1 MVVRATTSTTATAP
15 FNVLDVYTGAV
26 VAFSLR
32 RLSGAYSGAA
42 VRVRRSSDNVE
53 QDIGFDASGNLN
65 ESALTSFIGAN
76 SGFVTT
82 WYDQSGASR
91 DMTQS
96 IAANQ
101 LRIVNNGS
109 LERAQG
115 RLAIYSEVGKS
126 MSTVTT
132 SWLVVGNGDRAMIS
146 VSTRRAPG
154 GMSTWSGIH
163 SGNQAW
169 GIDFGTIATFA
180 PYTYGVGDTLL
191 AAIAQ
196 DKTCVITANRL
207 SGSSIGSIN
216 NIDGLPNTSVLVT
229 TSNNGLGIGK
239 RPDNSESIGHYSEII
254 YFNVGL
260 SSSIKSA
267 IEKNAMSY
275 YGIS

>member
-42 VRVRRSSDNVE
+42 VRVCRSSDNVE

-101 LRIVNNGS
+101 CGVI
-109 LERAQG
+109 
-115 RLAIYSEVGKS
+115 
-126 MSTVTT
+126 ST
-132 SWLVVGNGDRAMIS
+132 M
-146 VSTRRAPG
+146 
-154 GMSTWSGIH
+154 
-163 SGNQAW
+163 Q
-169 GIDFGTIATFA
+169 
-180 PYTYGVGDTLL
+180 
-191 AAIAQ
+191 
-196 DKTCVITANRL
+196 
-207 SGSSIGSIN
+207 
-216 NIDGLPNTSVLVT
+216 
-229 TSNNGLGIGK
+229 
-239 RPDNSESIGHYSEII
+239 DNSLHCLIKRLLDGILCFVI
-254 YFNVGL
+254 VFNF
-260 SSSIKSA
+260 
-267 IEKNAMSY
+267 
-275 YGIS
+275 